1 MQYTSPVLVGR
12 SEETSALRAAV
23 ARAEHR
29 RGGAAFL
36 VGEPGIGKS
45 RLASEIAGHASQR
58 GFRVL
63 RGRASRAVP
72 LRALC
77 EAVLSAF
84 RRTVPDERQLGAYLP
99 VLLRMTPDAP
109 AGVPDPAV
117 VRAEAVLRLLTAE
130 KTVVVLEDL
139 HDADDETLAVVDYL
153 LDNLADEPVL
163 LLATLRPHP
172 DGAHQLANAAA
183 ARRVAA
189 VHGLTGLTD
198 AEVAELAGHCLGEP
212 APDDVLTTLTKIAD
226 G

>member
-1 MQYTSPVLVGR
+1 MQFTSPVLVGR

-23 ARAEHR
+23 VRAEQH
-29 RGGAAFL
+29 RGGAVFL

-45 RLASEIAGHASQR
+45 RLASEIVGYASQR

-84 RRTVPDERQLGAYLP
+84 RRAPDEKQLGAYLP
-99 VLLRMTPDAP
+99 VLMRMIPDAP

-117 VRAEAVLRLLTAE
+117 VRAEAILRLLTAQ

-139 HDADDETLAVVDYL
+139 HDADGET
-153 LDNLADEPVL
+153 
-163 LLATLRPHP
+163 
-172 DGAHQLANAAA
+172 
-183 ARRVAA
+183 
-189 VHGLTGLTD
+189 
-198 AEVAELAGHCLGEP
+198 
-212 APDDVLTTLTKIAD
+212 
-226 G
+226 